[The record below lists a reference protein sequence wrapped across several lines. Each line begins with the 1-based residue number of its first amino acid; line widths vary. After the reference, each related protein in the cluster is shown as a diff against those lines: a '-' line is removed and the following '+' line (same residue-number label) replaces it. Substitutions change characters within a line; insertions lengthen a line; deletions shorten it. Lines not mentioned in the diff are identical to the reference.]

1 MRTVKAAH
9 TTVVLPINLP
19 IHNNNNNNNNNNNKI
34 NEGKGDDSDERG

>member
-19 IHNNNNNNNNNNNKI
+19 IHNNNNNNNNNKI